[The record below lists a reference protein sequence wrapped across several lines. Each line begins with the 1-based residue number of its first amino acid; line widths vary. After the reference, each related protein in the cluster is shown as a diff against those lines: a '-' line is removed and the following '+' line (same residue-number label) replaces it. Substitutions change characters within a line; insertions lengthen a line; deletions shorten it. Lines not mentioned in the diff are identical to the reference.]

1 MYSIIT
7 GHKLASQKSLV
18 IHRLIILPQ
27 ARPPINEVKVQIRS
41 IRDMNRP
48 SSILDELWY
57 FVTKIVVA
65 YCEKKLF

>member
-1 MYSIIT
+1 MY
-7 GHKLASQKSLV
+7 KFEVQRKRQKSLV

-48 SSILDELWY
+48 KGQLISKANSEVFI
-57 FVTKIVVA
+57 
-65 YCEKKLF
+65 